1 MIKISLK
8 RALSALALGLL
19 VSISSVHA
27 SSDTGTTLKN
37 IYQMRTIAFGI
48 LGDYYMFSGLEGDS
62 RYNREIESGVKRFEA
77 LLGSLTASGSSTAN
91 LSSVATAL
99 SSWQSF
105 KKLLETNRAD
115 FLVQGYANAQLVD
128 KLGRE
133 VMVLNDS
140 LKAVYDG
147 IVVDSQFNIAELTQD
162 TRNMGLI
169 ISTLTAEYAAR
180 STSSL
185 GQVMVININEGGM
198 DAQAK
203 IFDELLNKLK
213 AAAKSDKR
221 IYKIMDQ
228 VGVKWEFIA
237 KSVAN
242 YNENAVP
249 FIVNTYGDRI
259 NQNLAT
265 VGEHFSASMQAK
277 K

>member
-27 SSDTGTTLKN
+27 STDTGTTLKN

>member
-1 MIKISLK
+1 MIKINLK
-8 RALSALALGLL
+8 RTLGTLLLGLL
-19 VSISSVHA
+19 FATQSSYA
-27 SSDTGTTLKN
+27 NADTGETLKSV
-37 IYQMRTIAFGI
+37 YQMRTIAFGI

-62 RYNREIESGVKRFEA
+62 RYNREMEAGIKRFEA
-77 LLGSLTASGSSTAN
+77 LLNSLTKEGETTASLQTTA
-91 LSSVATAL
+91 SAL
-99 SSWQSF
+99 SSWNAF

-128 KLGRE
+128 KLGKA
-133 VMVLNDS
+133 MVELDRN
-140 LKAVYDG
+140 LKGVYDG
-147 IVVDSQFNIAELTQD
+147 IIVDAKFNVAELTQD
-162 TRNMGLI
+162 TRKMGLI

-185 GQVMVININEGGM
+185 GHVMVININDGGM

-203 IFDELLNKLK
+203 IFDGLLTKLK
-213 AAAKSDKR
+213 GASESEKR
-221 IYKIMDQ
+221 IYRIMDQ

-249 FIVNTYGDRI
+249 FIVSTYGDRI
-259 NQNLAT
+259 TQNLET
-265 VGEHFSASMQAK
+265 VGQHFSSSMQAK

>member
-27 SSDTGTTLKN
+27 STDTGTTLKN

-213 AAAKSDKR
+213 AEAKSDKR

>member
-1 MIKISLK
+1 
-8 RALSALALGLL
+8 
-19 VSISSVHA
+19 
-27 SSDTGTTLKN
+27 
-37 IYQMRTIAFGI
+37 
-48 LGDYYMFSGLEGDS
+48 
-62 RYNREIESGVKRFEA
+62 
-77 LLGSLTASGSSTAN
+77 
-91 LSSVATAL
+91 
-99 SSWQSF
+99 
-105 KKLLETNRAD
+105 
-115 FLVQGYANAQLVD
+115 
-128 KLGRE
+128 
-133 VMVLNDS
+133 MVLNDS

>member
-8 RALSALALGLL
+8 STLGALALGLL
-19 VSISSVHA
+19 IATQSVQA
-27 SSDTGTTLKN
+27 NNDTGNALKS

-62 RYNREIESGVKRFEA
+62 RYNREIESGIKRFEG
-77 LLGSLTASGSSTAN
+77 LLDTLTKTGSPTAN
-91 LSSVATAL
+91 LSTVATAL
-99 SSWQSF
+99 SSWQSY

-133 VMVLNDS
+133 VMVLNNS

-147 IVVDSQFNIAELTQD
+147 ILVDTKYNISELTQD
-162 TRNMGLI
+162 TRKMGLI

-203 IFDELLNKLK
+203 IFDGLLTKLK
-213 AAAKSDKR
+213 GASQSEKR

-259 NQNLAT
+259 TQNLAT
-265 VGEHFSASMQAK
+265 VGQHFSASTHAK
-277 K
+277 N